1 MRLCLSDELIKF
13 MEVVKKLDY
22 NEKPDYQKLRK
33 ILQQGL
39 KSIGATDD
47 DKLDF
52 SDFVAVAGPSSARVR
67 QVARMSEAILFKRKC
82 YGLVHLRTPQL
93 YQMF

>member
-1 MRLCLSDELIKF
+1 MVKY
-13 MEVVKKLDY
+13 MEEVKALGYTD
-22 NEKPDYQKLRK
+22 KPDYQKLRG

-52 SDFVAVAGPSSARVR
+52 SAPVSGAGPSLVKVRPLRVI
-67 QVARMSEAILFKRKC
+67 SLLFYC
-82 YGLVHLRTPQL
+82 FY
-93 YQMF
+93 